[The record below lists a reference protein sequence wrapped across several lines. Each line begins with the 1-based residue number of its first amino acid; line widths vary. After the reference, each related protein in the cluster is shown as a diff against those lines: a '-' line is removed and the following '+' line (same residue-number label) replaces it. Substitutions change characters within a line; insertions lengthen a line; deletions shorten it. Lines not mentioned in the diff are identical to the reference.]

1 MKYQHERPKE
11 WHYGTRKGE
20 RVLIDPKG
28 KAYHGTAREVRDAGL
43 FPWVRDSLAESLSRC
58 RSWANG
64 NGYTPE
70 QRAASCA
77 IHRMDAIRRNATDA
91 SHSDTANDRRILIGA
106 CARYVGETPDEFVN
120 GWIDDGIEATI
131 EMAISDRPNEPRA
144 AALPLTRHEI
154 AALKSSLSTWS
165 VAVAWQSDSAQ

>member
-11 WHYGTRKGE
+11 WHYGTRNGE

-64 NGYTPE
+64 NGFTPE

-77 IHRMDAIRRNATDA
+77 LHRMDAIRRNAIDA
-91 SHSDTANDRRILIGA
+91 SRSDMANDRRILIGA

-120 GWIDDGIEATI
+120 GWTDGGIDAIID
-131 EMAISDRPNEPRA
+131 MAINDHPKEAPA
-144 AALPLTRHEI
+144 AALPLTRHER
-154 AALKSSLSTWS
+154 AALKSSLAVWST
-165 VAVAWQSDSAQ
+165 AIACLEK